1 MRRRTFLGYLAAG
14 AITPFAALAQE
25 AHEGAQKGARR
36 LGVLAVTP
44 ASDSVAQ
51 VRLDVLTQA
60 LAARDWKDG
69 ANLRIDWRNGG
80 RDAAV
85 IAHHAGELIAARP
98 DVLLAIGTPC
108 VEALRQRTGTI
119 PIVFAV
125 VTDPVSQGMVTSLSH
140 PGRNIT
146 GFTDYDGPMAGKW
159 LDMLTEIAPRP
170 SRVTVLYNPA
180 TAPFASLMLRT
191 LEGDARSRAVTLR
204 DAPVRDP
211 AAIADVI
218 TSSAAE
224 NSAALLVLPDF
235 FTISNGAAILDA
247 AARANLPA
255 VYWNS
260 TFVAD
265 GGLMSYGTDNGELV
279 RRAADYVDRILK
291 GEKAGDLPVQNPTK
305 FELSINLRTA
315 KALGVTV
322 SPTLLATADEVI
334 D

>member
-1 MRRRTFLGYLAAG
+1 MQRRTFLGYLAAG
-14 AITPFAALAQE
+14 AIMPFTARAQD
-25 AHEGAQKGARR
+25 AQGGAQAGARR
-36 LGVLAVTP
+36 LGVLAITP

-51 VRLDVLTQA
+51 VRLDILTQA
-60 LAARDWKDG
+60 LAALDWKDG
-69 ANLRIDWRNGG
+69 ANLRIDWRDGG
-80 RDAAV
+80 GDATL
-85 IAHHAGELIAARP
+85 IARHAGELITARP

-119 PIVFAV
+119 PIVFTV
-125 VTDPVSQGMVTSLSH
+125 VTDPVGQGMVKSLAH
-140 PGRNIT
+140 PGGNVT

-170 SRVTVLYNPA
+170 SRATVLYNPA

-191 LEGDARSRAVTLR
+191 LERDARSLAVTLR
-204 DAPVRDP
+204 NAPVRDP
-211 AAIADVI
+211 AGIAEVVAS
-218 TSSAAE
+218 TAAE
-224 NSAALLVLPDF
+224 RNAALLVLPDF
-235 FTISNGAAILDA
+235 FTISHRSAILTA
-247 AARANLPA
+247 AMRANLPA

-265 GGLMSYGTDNGELV
+265 GGLMSYGTDNGDLV
-279 RRAADYVDRILK
+279 RRAADYIDRVLK

-322 SPTLLATADEVI
+322 SPSLLATADEVI

>member
-1 MRRRTFLGYLAAG
+1 MGRGMRRRTFLGYLAVG
-14 AITPFAALAQE
+14 AVTPFAARAHDAQQ
-25 AHEGAQKGARR
+25 GMRR

-44 ASDSVAQ
+44 GSDSVAQ
-51 VRLDVLTQA
+51 VRLDILTQA

-69 ANLRIDWRNGG
+69 ANLRIDWLNAG
-80 RDAAV
+80 RDAAL
-85 IAHHAGELIAARP
+85 IDHHAGELIAARP

-108 VEALRQRTGTI
+108 AEALRQRTRTI

-125 VTDPVSQGMVTSLSH
+125 VTDPIAQGIVKSLSH
-140 PGRNIT
+140 PDGNIT

-159 LDMLTEIAPRP
+159 LAMLTEIAPRP

-191 LEGDARSRAVTLR
+191 LEGDARSLAVTLR

-211 AAIADVI
+211 AAIAAVI
-218 TSSAAE
+218 ASSATE
-224 NSAALLVLPDF
+224 KHAALLVLPDF
-235 FTISNGAAILDA
+235 FTISNRAAILDT
-247 AARANLPA
+247 AARANMPA

-260 TFVAD
+260 AFVAD

-279 RRAADYVDRILK
+279 RRAADYIDRILK

-305 FELSINLRTA
+305 FELSINQRTA
-315 KALGVTV
+315 KALGITI